1 MKTPRWLRSRPLVFL
16 GGLASG
22 LCLFFL
28 LRSGTDGD
36 PPTKAD
42 VDEVFGLLED
52 DAAALGRALDPSA
65 PRIFQ
70 DPADITRE
78 VDEPQASARKADL
91 EAGAIALRRN
101 FVLLLRQALARGRG
115 DAPEHHEHVVFT
127 AEKSGETFPWKVPA
141 GTVAGQATISN
152 AGPSIVDA
160 VRILIDGKAMPP
172 TLQELVAGAVQGAR
186 SDEQKA
192 IGLWNAVVAGR
203 VHDWPAHREAA
214 DPLKLLHVY
223 GYGFCSHAANAL
235 ALLAREAG
243 LESRVLQAKGKH
255 VVAEIKING
264 QWCML
269 DADGEMFAR
278 RPDGT
283 IASVDDIRSSLA
295 LLDATPRGFYS
306 AEKLREIYRDG
317 DFKVRKLFHPE
328 PTRALNTRL
337 RPGES
342 LGYSTRRNGLFYLT
356 RYLEEPVE
364 YANGTWTF
372 TPVWENGAW
381 LIDSGGT
388 RNLEAVRDAV
398 GSIHLAKSDPRQAAE
413 LIYPFEIP
421 YPVLDGRILL
431 DGEGAPPHVEISRD
445 GKTWQDLP
453 VTPANDGDL
462 VVSLSPF
469 LSMVGEEP
477 DYRFAVRLQWPATA
491 ARVRLSRLHFHYD
504 LQMAPRQLPLPGE
517 GTKSVGVLF
526 DASGPATLGL
536 DFAVQT
542 KTAE

>member
-1 MKTPRWLRSRPLVFL
+1 MKTPQYLGSRPLVFF
-16 GGLASG
+16 GGLVAG
-22 LCLFFL
+22 LCVFFL
-28 LRSGTDGD
+28 LRPGVDGD
-36 PPTKAD
+36 LPTKGD

-65 PRIFQ
+65 PRMFQ

-78 VDEPQASARKADL
+78 VDDPQAAARKVDL
-91 EAGAIALRRN
+91 EASAIALRRN
-101 FVLLLRQALARGRG
+101 LVLLLRQAVARGRG
-115 DAPEHHEHVVFT
+115 DAPEHREHVVFT
-127 AEKSGETFPWKVPA
+127 AGKSGESFPWRVPT
-141 GTVAGQATISN
+141 GTVAGQVTVSN
-152 AGPSIVDA
+152 AGPSVVDA
-160 VRILIDGKAMPP
+160 VRIMIDGQAMPP
-172 TLQELVAGAVQGAR
+172 TLQELVANTVEGAR
-186 SDEQKA
+186 SAEQKA
-192 IGLWNAVVAGR
+192 IALWKAVVAGR

-214 DPLKLLHVY
+214 DPLKLFHVY

-255 VVAEIKING
+255 VIAEIKING

-283 IASVDDIRSSLA
+283 IASVDDIRSSPA
-295 LLDATPRGFYS
+295 LLDAAPRGFYS
-306 AEKLREIYRDG
+306 AEKLREIFRDG
-317 DFKVRKLFHPE
+317 DFKVRKLFRPE

-342 LGYSTRRNGLFYLT
+342 LGYSTRRNGLFYVT

-364 YANGTWTF
+364 YANGTWIF

-381 LIDSGGT
+381 LLDSGGVK
-388 RNLEAVRDAV
+388 NLEAVRDAG
-398 GSIHLAKSDPRQAAE
+398 GSVHLAKSDPQQAAE

-431 DGEGAPPHVEISRD
+431 DGEGALPDVEISRD

-462 VVSLSPF
+462 VVSLLPF

-477 DYRFAVRLQWPATA
+477 DYRFAVRLKWPATA
-491 ARVRLSRLHFHYD
+491 APVRLSRLHFRYD

-526 DASGPATLGL
+526 DASGLATLEL
-536 DFAVQT
+536 DFALQT

>member
-1 MKTPRWLRSRPLVFL
+1 MKTPRWLHSRPLVFL
-16 GGLASG
+16 GGLVAG
-22 LCLFFL
+22 LCVFFL

-36 PPTKAD
+36 LPTRGD

-65 PRIFQ
+65 PRMFQ
-70 DPADITRE
+70 DPADRTRE
-78 VDEPQASARKADL
+78 VDDPQAAARKADL

-115 DAPEHHEHVVFT
+115 DAPEEREDVTFT

-141 GTVAGQATISN
+141 GTVAGQVTVSN
-152 AGPSIVDA
+152 AGPSMVDA
-160 VRILIDGKAMPP
+160 VRIMIDGQAMPP
-172 TLQELVAGAVQGAR
+172 TLQELVAGAVQGAG

-192 IGLWNAVVAGR
+192 IGLWNTVVAGR

-243 LESRVLQAKGKH
+243 LESRVLQAKGQH

-283 IASVDDIRSSLA
+283 IASVDDIRSNPA
-295 LLDATPRGFYS
+295 LLDAAPRGFYS

-342 LGYSTRRNGLFYLT
+342 LGYSTRRNGLFYVT

-372 TPVWENGAW
+372 APVWENGAW
-381 LIDSGGT
+381 LTGSGGAQ
-388 RNLEAVRDAV
+388 NLEAVRDAD
-398 GSIHLAKSDPRQAAE
+398 GSIHLAKSDPQQAAE

-431 DGEGAPPHVEISRD
+431 DGGVAPPDVEISRD

-453 VTPANDGDL
+453 VTPASGGGQA
-462 VVSLSPF
+462 VSLLPF

-477 DYRFAVRLQWPATA
+477 DYRFTVRLHWPAAA
-491 ARVRLSRLHFHYD
+491 ARVRLSRLYFRYD

-517 GTKSVGVLF
+517 ATESVGVVF
-526 DASGPATLGL
+526 DASGPAKIEL
-536 DFAVQT
+536 DFALRPNA
-542 KTAE
+542 AE